1 LKKPISQEIVQKNEE
16 KLNNNKEVQGEKTVS
31 PQETKENAIKN
42 EEKSTQETKENTHKN
57 EEKLNNNFKKKNSSI
72 NVNNE
77 QPKHDSDKQ
86 VKPEIL
92 EENKKEDIEPE
103 NKFGLSKETEFYSNT
118 SYQKDEILRK
128 VSLENDKQNLPLP
141 EKIEKEGKLPES
153 NETNKNDNINIPDS
167 NLYLKNEN
175 TNTPSKPGIYD
186 HKQPKDTPHSQ
197 KKK

>member
-1 LKKPISQEIVQKNEE
+1 MQINNKANNEEVKVEKPISQEIVQKNEE

-57 EEKLNNNFKKKNSSI
+57 EEKLNNNFEKKNSSI

-92 EENKKEDIEPE
+92 EENKKRRYR
-103 NKFGLSKETEFYSNT
+103 T
-118 SYQKDEILRK
+118 RK
-128 VSLENDKQNLPLP
+128 
-141 EKIEKEGKLPES
+141 
-153 NETNKNDNINIPDS
+153 
-167 NLYLKNEN
+167 
-175 TNTPSKPGIYD
+175 
-186 HKQPKDTPHSQ
+186 
-197 KKK
+197 